1 MFGKT
6 ALYEW
11 PTTGPEPPL
20 STAWLIAGI
29 PADGRNI
36 PLENGN
42 RRHSEERREND
53 PVAVPSGAILTVA
66 DPRPDDDDSI
76 VECKWGRML
85 VFVRAFDLRERGE
98 RIEAVS

>member
-1 MFGKT
+1 MGETYRLKTSTLAIQKKDGKSD
-6 ALYEW
+6 
-11 PTTGPEPPL
+11 P
-20 STAWLIAGI
+20 IAI
-29 PADGRNI
+29 
-36 PLENGN
+36 
-42 RRHSEERREND
+42 
-53 PVAVPSGAILTVA
+53 PSGAILTVA